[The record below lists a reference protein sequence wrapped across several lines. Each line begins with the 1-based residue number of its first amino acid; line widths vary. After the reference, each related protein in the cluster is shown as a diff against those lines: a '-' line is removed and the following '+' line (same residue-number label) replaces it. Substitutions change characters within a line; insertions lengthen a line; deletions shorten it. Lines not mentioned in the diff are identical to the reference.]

1 MSINRWMDKQDTAYT
16 YNGILLSLEKK
27 KELLKHR
34 KIWANLEDIKLS
46 EISHAYG
53 RTVITYFTL

>member
-1 MSINRWMDKQDTAYT
+1 MDKQDTAYT